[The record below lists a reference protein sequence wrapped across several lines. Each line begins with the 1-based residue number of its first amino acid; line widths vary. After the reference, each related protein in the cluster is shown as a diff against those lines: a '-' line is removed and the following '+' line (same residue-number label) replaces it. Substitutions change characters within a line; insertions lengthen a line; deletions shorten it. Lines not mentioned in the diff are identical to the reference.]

1 MRVKGLHKMVGVFLG
16 GLCAS
21 SWGNVK
27 SFFENVLLAGAMLK
41 SEKPTFN
48 ISPVGA
54 FFFWG
59 GGLCAS
65 GWGNVKCFFE
75 NALLAGEMLKSAKPT
90 FNISPGGGGYVL
102 LAGEMLKTFFKNVL
116 LAGEILKN

>member
-1 MRVKGLHKMVGVFLG
+1 MRVNGLHKSIFNISLVGIFFLGG

-54 FFFWG
+54 FFG
-59 GGLCAS
+59 GGC
-65 GWGNVKCFFE
+65 
-75 NALLAGEMLKSAKPT
+75 
-90 FNISPGGGGYVL
+90 VL
-102 LAGEMLKTFFKNVL
+102 LAGEMLNFF
-116 LAGEILKN
+116 LKMCFWLGKC